1 MHKDVITSFSNFVM
15 GMEILRN
22 ALTQLLLY
30 YTRLLDC
37 CKVSRAG
44 PKKRRMLPHR
54 STSNCN
60 WRCDGMLVGMGDLDN
75 EWRLS
80 RYLSGRLVSLVSEHL
95 RCDPLSQF
103 ILAP

>member
-1 MHKDVITSFSNFVM
+1 LQTAIESMHKDVITSFSNFVM

-44 PKKRRMLPHR
+44 PKTRRTIPPSKHEQLQLEMR
-54 STSNCN
+54 
-60 WRCDGMLVGMGDLDN
+60 WDVGGH
-75 EWRLS
+75 
-80 RYLSGRLVSLVSEHL
+80 GRLGQRVGPE
-95 RCDPLSQF
+95 
-103 ILAP
+103 